1 MIYLVFKNNEVVFS
15 GDSLPAF
22 DDDDSLI
29 ITNNLEEYDPG
40 YDYSVVDG
48 EAVQGE
54 PREIPHPPE
63 E

>member
-1 MIYLVFKNNEVVFS
+1 MIYVVFKNNEVVFS

-22 DDDDSLI
+22 DDDSLV

-48 EAVQGE
+48 EAVQGGHST
-54 PREIPHPPE
+54 IFI
-63 E
+63 

>member
-22 DDDDSLI
+22 DDDSLI
-29 ITNNLEEYDPG
+29 ITNNLEEYDPS

-48 EAVQGE
+48 VAVQGG

-63 E
+63 DE